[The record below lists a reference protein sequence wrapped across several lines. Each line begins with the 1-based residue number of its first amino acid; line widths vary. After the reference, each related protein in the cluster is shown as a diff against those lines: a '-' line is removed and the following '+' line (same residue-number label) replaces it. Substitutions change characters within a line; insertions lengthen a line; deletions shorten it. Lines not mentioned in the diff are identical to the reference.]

1 MFPTIFTLSINGLG
15 KHTSQGSGILVMAIV
30 GGALIPLIM
39 GGLADT
45 IGLHSSFLI
54 TIICYAYIVYFGL
67 KGYKNVNQLTD

>member
-1 MFPTIFTLSINGLG
+1 
-15 KHTSQGSGILVMAIV
+15 MAIV